1 VSTRAQTL
9 RGGSFLAARQLASL
23 VLGLAGTIALTRLL
37 GPSGYGRFAAALAL
51 YTYLFGVAQLGINA
65 WLVRREDLT
74 DGFNPERVFAT
85 ARGLLL
91 LTGVIAMGFGALL
104 LPLVER
110 WLGGAGVRPLALA
123 LLAGLP
129 IHLMMLVPLAAL
141 ERGLKFR
148 EVAATEL
155 LGLLLMYGVSVGL
168 AAAGWGPKAMV
179 IGWWLQQLW
188 LLLRLQMLSGIGFAF
203 RFDGDIARRAL
214 GYGLSYAS
222 SIWTW
227 QLRELVNPLV
237 VGRWLGVEGVA
248 LVALSIRLVDAASFV
263 KAATWRLALPAL
275 ARLQRE
281 PARLAAAVRDGMRLQ
296 LLTVG
301 PALLLLALLGP
312 MVITALFGERW
323 VGVGPLLPLIAAGTL
338 ANAMFNLHSSALYAM
353 GRNVQVTLFHLL
365 HVVLFAGTARV
376 LVPLVGVGGYG
387 FAELVA
393 LPAYFVVY
401 GALER
406 ATRATR
412 VGEGGS
418 ATGQGASASAVGSAS
433 TPTSIVPSPS
443 GELLLGWCLVIAV
456 AGTAWSPWFALLVL
470 VPALNAGVRT
480 GAWAT
485 MVDVRSALSARSA
498 A

>member
-1 VSTRAQTL
+1 MSLRTQTL

-74 DGFNPERVFAT
+74 DGFAPERVFAT

-91 LTGVIAMGFGALL
+91 LTGVIAMGVGSLL

-129 IHLMMLVPLAAL
+129 IHLMMLVPLASL
-141 ERGLKFR
+141 ERALKFR

-188 LLLRLQMLSGIGFAF
+188 LLVRLQMLSAIGFAF
-203 RFDGDIARRAL
+203 RFDGAIARRAL

-301 PALLLLALLGP
+301 PSLLVLALLGP
-312 MVITALFGERW
+312 SVIVYLFGERW

-353 GRNVQVTLFHLL
+353 GRNFQVTLFHVV
-365 HVVLFAGTARV
+365 HVVLFAGTARL

-387 FAELVA
+387 LAELVA
-393 LPAYFVVY
+393 LPAYLVVH
-401 GALER
+401 GALVR
-406 ATRATR
+406 ATSSAAAASSTQMP
-412 VGEGGS
+412 
-418 ATGQGASASAVGSAS
+418 ATGIQLPAADITLPG
-433 TPTSIVPSPS
+433 

-456 AGTAWSPWFALLVL
+456 AGSAWSPWFALFALLPVL
-470 VPALNAGVRT
+470 SAGVRA

-485 MVDVRSALSARSA
+485 VVDVRSALAARSA